1 MRLLVLGIA
10 MLFIAA
16 AASAQTIGGNI
27 YLNNFKSGATF
38 QELTPVQ
45 LFKQFKDN
53 KISLGFTLKSNSEI
67 VLFDMKT
74 TVKHKGAVINS
85 STRPGWPWLP
95 GDLFVPAEA
104 FDFIPMLQ
112 KLMARGT
119 PTVTFLPAGEYE
131 IIMQMVPS
139 AGQDVKGSIMPATL
153 KFTVQ

>member
-1 MRLLVLGIA
+1 MRLLALCMA
-10 MLFIAA
+10 MFFMAA
-16 AASAQTIGGNI
+16 AASAQTIGGSV

-38 QELTPVQ
+38 KELTPVQ

-74 TVKHKGAVINS
+74 TVKHKGAEINS

-95 GDLFVPAEA
+95 GDMFVPAEA

-112 KLMARGT
+112 KLMRGT
-119 PTVTFLPAGEYE
+119 STGTFLPAGEYE
-131 IIMQMVPS
+131 IIMQMVTS
-139 AGQDVKGSIMPATL
+139 AGQDVKGSIMPASM